1 MPDAPREGARQPP
14 DDRLG
19 LSVAERPLE
28 SPATLPQAPAARDV
42 EILFRRESGR
52 IVSGLCR
59 VFGPARL
66 ELAEDVVQ
74 ETMVRALR
82 TWRFQGMPRDPAAW
96 LMRTA
101 RNLAVDHL
109 RRDRWLKRREAVL
122 EGWGLA
128 AGASPA
134 EGAGGAR
141 FAGEISDDQMA
152 MVFLSCHPKIPRG
165 SRVALT
171 LRAAGGFTS
180 DEIARALLTTP
191 AAVAQGVARAKAALR
206 RGRMAVALP
215 GPTGLRERTDLVL
228 DALYVMFSQGYHAQ
242 RGWDL
247 IRRDVCD
254 EALRLAEAVAAHPV
268 TGGPAAHALA
278 ALFSFHAA
286 RFPARV
292 NEAGEM
298 VLLRDQDR
306 SRYDRALLARG
317 ARHLDRAASG
327 DRLTT
332 WHLEADIASCHS
344 LAPSFDETDW
354 PHIVECYDRLLR
366 LNPSPTV
373 AVNRAVALARVRG
386 PREAIEALERL
397 RGWPSIRT
405 YVPLPLALASLYEEV
420 GRMAEARKCIREA
433 LALESSAPTRR
444 HVRAL
449 LDSRS

>member
-1 MPDAPREGARQPP
+1 VERTSRGPATAPDAP
-14 DDRLG
+14 
-19 LSVAERPLE
+19 S
-28 SPATLPQAPAARDV
+28 ARDI

-82 TWRFQGMPRDPAAW
+82 TWRFQGMPRDPTAW

-109 RRDRWLKRREAVL
+109 RRDRWLKRREPAL

-134 EGAGGAR
+134 DGERGAR
-141 FAGEISDDQMA
+141 FAGEISDDQLA

-171 LRAAGGFTS
+171 LRAVGGFTS

-215 GPTGLRERTDLVL
+215 GPAGLRERADSVL

-268 TGGPAAHALA
+268 TGTPASHAVA

-286 RFPARV
+286 RFPARTD
-292 NEAGEM
+292 ESGDL

-317 ARHLDRAASG
+317 ARHLDAAARG

-344 LAPSFDETDW
+344 LAPSYEETDW
-354 PHIVECYDRLLR
+354 PHILECYDRLLR

-386 PREAIEALERL
+386 PKEAIEALERL
-397 RGWPSIRT
+397 RSRRGMSG
-405 YVPLPLALASLYEEV
+405 YLPLLLALAECRREAGDLEEARRLTKAALALAS
-420 GRMAEARKCIREA
+420 
-433 LALESSAPTRR
+433 SAPTKRHIERR
-444 HVRAL
+444 
-449 LDSRS
+449 LDSLG